1 MPENNASK
9 PLTDIAFSSLDLLP
23 AVQAGVSNAGFTYC
37 TPIQALTLPP
47 ALAGRDVAG
56 QAQTGT
62 GKTAAFLLVILQR
75 LLSDPGD
82 EARRHPRSLV
92 LAPTR
97 ELALQIHKDALLL
110 GGHTDL
116 NFGLAYGGVDY
127 EKQRKA
133 LEAGVDVLIGTPG
146 RIIDYFKQRVFN
158 LRHIEVMVLDEA
170 DRMFDLGFI
179 KDIRYVLR
187 RLPPRDERQS
197 LMFSATLGQRVLE
210 LAYEHMNEPDL
221 LQVETDQVTAD
232 NVAQSVYYPANP
244 EKLPLLVKI
253 LRGIEDGRIMVF
265 ANTRNATDRVE
276 RSLNANG
283 IHAAAMSGRV
293 PQKRRQTLLKSFHD
307 GEIPVLVATDVAAR
321 GLHIPDVTHVI
332 NFDLPQ
338 DAEDYVHR
346 IGRTA
351 RLGARGEAIS
361 FACENYAF
369 HLPEIEDYIGY
380 SIPMM
385 PVGEETLPELVK
397 APPAP
402 RRERRGR
409 PPRGGSGRRAPRGGS
424 DTAADRPRRRRR
436 RRGKR
441 PAGS

>member
-1 MPENNASK
+1 M
-9 PLTDIAFSSLDLLP
+9 
-23 AVQAGVSNAGFTYC
+23 
-37 TPIQALTLPP
+37 
-47 ALAGRDVAG
+47 
-56 QAQTGT
+56 
-62 GKTAAFLLVILQR
+62 
-75 LLSDPGD
+75 
-82 EARRHPRSLV
+82 
-92 LAPTR
+92 
-97 ELALQIHKDALLL
+97 
-110 GGHTDL
+110 
-116 NFGLAYGGVDY
+116 
-127 EKQRKA
+127 
-133 LEAGVDVLIGTPG
+133 
-146 RIIDYFKQRVFN
+146 
-158 LRHIEVMVLDEA
+158 
-170 DRMFDLGFI
+170 
-179 KDIRYVLR
+179 
-187 RLPPRDERQS
+187 
-197 LMFSATLGQRVLE
+197 
-210 LAYEHMNEPDL
+210 
-221 LQVETDQVTAD
+221 
-232 NVAQSVYYPANP
+232 
-244 EKLPLLVKI
+244 
-253 LRGIEDGRIMVF
+253 
-265 ANTRNATDRVE
+265 
-276 RSLNANG
+276 
-283 IHAAAMSGRV
+283 
-293 PQKRRQTLLKSFHD
+293 
-307 GEIPVLVATDVAAR
+307 ATDVAAR

-369 HLPEIEDYIGY
+369 HLPEIEDFIGY